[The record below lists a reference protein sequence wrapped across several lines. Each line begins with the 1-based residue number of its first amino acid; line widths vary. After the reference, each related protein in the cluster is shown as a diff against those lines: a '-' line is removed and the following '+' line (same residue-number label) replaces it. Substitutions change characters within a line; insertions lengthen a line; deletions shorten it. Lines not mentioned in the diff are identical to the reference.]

1 MNKIKIG
8 GFDYKFGEVKNLARD
23 EEALGNS
30 CYNALTINIDDGVD
44 KSIKAATI
52 IHEII
57 EQIDSI
63 NELDLEHNKI
73 TTLANS
79 LYEVII
85 DNPKMIE
92 EYFSLK
98 RINEEVKLE

>member
-1 MNKIKIG
+1 MNVIKIG
-8 GFDYKFGEVKNLARD
+8 GFDYIFGEVKNLARD
-23 EEALGNS
+23 EEALGDS
-30 CYNALTINIDDGVD
+30 CYNSLTINIDDGID

-57 EQIDSI
+57 EQISCI

-79 LYEVII
+79 LYEVIVH
-85 DNPKMIE
+85 NPKMME
-92 EYFSLK
+92 EYFDL
-98 RINEEVKLE
+98 RGINEEEKA